1 MKEMWLSG
9 YTLTEVTMRRF
20 DDFNPGLLFIYYM
33 AAIVPFMV
41 IMDPL
46 LSAAALLTGLIRVGI
61 YER

>member
-1 MKEMWLSG
+1 
-9 YTLTEVTMRRF
+9 MRRF

-61 YER
+61 MNGSSLPDVLVFL

>member
-1 MKEMWLSG
+1 
-9 YTLTEVTMRRF
+9 MRRF

-46 LSAAALLTGLIRVGI
+46 LSAAALLTGMIRVGDI
-61 YER
+61 